1 MFELKK
7 KKDMKKQ
14 VLFLFSFVIVLSLF
28 SCKSVTNSSN
38 KPLQNQHWTLVQI
51 ENNQAIEAES
61 EPYIEFLTEENR
73 VAGNFGCNQMLGS
86 YELKSENSIRLELGG
101 TRRMCADMAV
111 EDLFSAKLNSVDQ
124 YKIEGDTLYLMTKGS
139 PILKFVAK

>member
-1 MFELKK
+1 MPATCSNVGSYDEVVYCTVCSVELSRKA
-7 KKDMKKQ
+7 
-14 VLFLFSFVIVLSLF
+14 VIIPVSD
-28 SCKSVTNSSN
+28 KHV
-38 KPLQNQHWTLVQI
+38 PG
-51 ENNQAIEAES
+51 EAV
-61 EPYIEFLTEENR
+61 IENR

>member
-1 MFELKK
+1 MASFFFLNQKKCIFVFELKK

-51 ENNQAIEAES
+51 ENNQVIEAES

-86 YELKSENSIRLELGG
+86 
-101 TRRMCADMAV
+101 
-111 EDLFSAKLNSVDQ
+111 
-124 YKIEGDTLYLMTKGS
+124 
-139 PILKFVAK
+139 